1 MPKINLDT
9 SKCVAYSSKHSN
21 CDLCQNICPTNAID
35 ITENRVSFIYNS
47 CVECG
52 GCVGICPTQSLTL
65 ESFNT
70 TKFFIEFL
78 KDEENLISCKKN
90 IPCLSILSIE
100 HLIALKIQRDFDLD
114 IGHCKECY
122 IKESLLNKIEN
133 NIKEANYVL
142 NALGVDKTIEAKE
155 IKYNKIEEIKE
166 EEKSENNKDNR
177 RNFLKRFSLKGA
189 VETKVKFDDEVI
201 NITET
206 KTLIE
211 INSNKSSKK
220 REKFVPD
227 KRKILYTSIKSLQ
240 KPQNYSYLNSEDVSF
255 TSNKLINSSCNNC
268 SICYRICPSG
278 ALNSDKK
285 NSTIY
290 FDSLL
295 CLKCNLCHDVCELN
309 SVEFIPIYSKE
320 FFEPKNRVLA
330 EFKIK
335 RCNECNNLFTYIG
348 GEQICK
354 RCRIEEEEAI
364 HLWRL
369 N

>member
-1 MPKINLDT
+1 MPKINLNT
-9 SKCVAYSSKHSN
+9 SKCVAYSSKQSN

-35 ITENRVSFIYNS
+35 IDENRISFIYNS

-52 GCVGICPTQSLTL
+52 GCVGICPSEALRL
-65 ESFNT
+65 DNFNT

-78 KDEENLISCKKN
+78 KDEESLISCKKN
-90 IPCLSILSIE
+90 TPCISILSVE
-100 HLIALKIQRDFDLD
+100 HLIALKIQKDFNLD
-114 IGHCKECY
+114 IGYCNQCD
-122 IKESLLNKIEN
+122 IKEPLFKKIED
-133 NIKEANYVL
+133 NIREANYILNVL
-142 NALGVDKTIEAKE
+142 EFDKTIEAKE
-155 IKYNKIEEIKE
+155 INYNKIEEIKE
-166 EEKSENNKDNR
+166 KNNSADNR
-177 RNFLKRFSLKGA
+177 RDFLKRFSLKGA
-189 VETKVKFDDEVI
+189 VESRVKFEDEVT

-206 KTLIE
+206 KTLID
-211 INSNKSSKK
+211 IDSMQSSKK
-220 REKFVPD
+220 REKIVPD
-227 KRKILYTSIKSLQ
+227 KRKILYTSIKSLK
-240 KPQNYSYLNSEDVSF
+240 KPQNYSYLEAKNISF
-255 TSNKLINSSCNNC
+255 TSNKLINESCNNC

-295 CLKCNLCHDVCELN
+295 CLKCNLCHDVCELD
-309 SVEFIPIYSKE
+309 SLEAIPIYSKE

-330 EFKIK
+330 EFKIR
-335 RCNECNNLFTYIG
+335 RCNECNNLFTYTG

-369 N
+369 S